1 MLFYLKSKFHKELR
15 WLIAIGV
22 SGAFEMYFPPML
34 LESMRSGIEMNA
46 ADKGHLCT
54 DLVHFSIQQACVCV
68 KTENAFSVMWVVSL
82 QIKHISVF
90 II

>member
-1 MLFYLKSKFHKELR
+1 ML
-15 WLIAIGV
+15 
-22 SGAFEMYFPPML
+22 P
-34 LESMRSGIEMNA
+34 ESMRSGIKMNA

-54 DLVHFSIQQACVCV
+54 ELVHFSIQQSCMCV
-68 KTENAFSVMWVVSL
+68 KTENAFSVMPVVSS